1 MYVVC
6 VYVNICDL
14 SYSFPSVFL
23 NKSFYWICNLWT
35 ELDWLVSEPLLSLP
49 GVSIT
54 HHQGFYVALV
64 LLIHELSPSEK
75 ENV

>member
-1 MYVVC
+1 MLFMYMSTFV
-6 VYVNICDL
+6 I
-14 SYSFPSVFL
+14 FPNYFPQFFKFF
-23 NKSFYWICNLWT
+23 KSYWICNLWT

-64 LLIHELSPSEK
+64 LLILELSPEK